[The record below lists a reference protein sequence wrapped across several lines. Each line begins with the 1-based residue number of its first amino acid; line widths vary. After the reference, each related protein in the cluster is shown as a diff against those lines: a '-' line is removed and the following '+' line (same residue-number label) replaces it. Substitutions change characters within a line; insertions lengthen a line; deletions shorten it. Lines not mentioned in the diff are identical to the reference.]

1 MAAAKK
7 DTLTTRFDPELL
19 EQLRARFTWWR
30 RSSQREVLE
39 GRAAAGIGRDGSGRA
54 GKGFTEIPGIAKN
67 D

>member
-19 EQLRARFTWWR
+19 EQLRAVAWWR

-39 GRAAAGIGRDGSGRA
+39 EGLQQVLDGMDPEELEKALQKYRESQ
-54 GKGFTEIPGIAKN
+54 K
-67 D
+67 DD